1 MCWKERK
8 DSLETRAILLLEL
21 EISGVAVESIYH
33 NSDDFCEELLSENDL
48 EAVLPTFFCY
58 DHDVKA
64 SETFQKIAADQ
75 REYRK
80 CSSCVMIC
88 RIAKI
93 YLLINNSEKWLVTR
107 IPPT

>member
-48 EAVLPTFFCY
+48 EAVLATFFCY

-64 SETFQKIAADQ
+64 SETVQKIAADQ